1 MMSDIKISGQDNQK
15 KSKDFVNQKIL
26 PAVCALLNSEG
37 GTIQIT
43 EITLDIRSIEQ
54 AVTKITG
61 EAACSTSVEVKRVAN
76 AEGDYRI
83 LVNVKKSKK
92 FITVNYNLYRPTQ
105 KQILAI
111 PATDDRDAIRSVL
124 QRSIVE
130 NCVLKGSHSNNF
142 VVGKHATLDESDVIQ
157 FKNLKTNASEKST
170 DASKRTTDVSKRTTH
185 ASKTTTDALKKTT
198 DASKRTTDASKTTTD
213 ASKRT
218 TDASKTTTD
227 ASKTT
232 TDASKGTTFAKR
244 MMNDKNKFSNYIS
257 GFANHR
263 GGHIYYG
270 INDNCVVVGEKLT
283 QAELDEVEEEVTKG
297 VEKLVWTERR
307 ISPKRGDNWEI
318 YFEQVK
324 NENGEIEDSTYVIV
338 VFVAFCRGGVFT
350 AEPESYYIKEKKA
363 SATACTTVHN
373 ITFTFPVI
381 YLRLKIFQ
389 IILFAFP
396 TPFWA

>member
-1 MMSDIKISGQDNQK
+1 MLLMALSRTGDVISISGQGNKQ
-15 KSKDFVNQKIL
+15 KSKDFINQNIL

-76 AEGDYRI
+76 AEGYYKI
-83 LVNVKKSKK
+83 LVDVKKSKE

-111 PATDDRDAIRSVL
+111 PATDNRDIIRSVL
-124 QRSIVE
+124 DRSIVE
-130 NCVLKGSHSNNF
+130 NCVLKGSHINNF
-142 VVGKHATLDESDVIQ
+142 VVGKNATLDESDVIQ
-157 FKNLKTNASEKST
+157 LKNLKTLASG
-170 DASKRTTDVSKRTTH
+170 R
-185 ASKTTTDALKKTT
+185 
-198 DASKRTTDASKTTTD
+198 
-213 ASKRT
+213 
-218 TDASKTTTD
+218 
-227 ASKTT
+227 
-232 TDASKGTTFAKR
+232 TTFAKR
-244 MMNDKNKFSNYIS
+244 MMTEKNKFSNYIS

-270 INDNCVVVGEKLT
+270 IDDKSLVVIGEKLT

-324 NENGEIEDSTYVIV
+324 NENGEIEHSTYVIV

-363 SATACTTVHN
+363 SATVQQYTT
-373 ITFTFPVI
+373 
-381 YLRLKIFQ
+381 LL
-389 IILFAFP
+389 
-396 TPFWA
+396 

>member
-76 AEGDYRI
+76 AEGDYEI

-142 VVGKHATLDESDVIQ
+142 VVGKNATLDESDVIQ
-157 FKNLKTNASEKST
+157 FKNLKTNASEKTT
-170 DASKRTTDVSKRTTH
+170 DASKRTTDVSKRTTDVSKRTTD

-198 DASKRTTDASKTTTD
+198 DASKRTTG
-213 ASKRT
+213 
-218 TDASKTTTD
+218 ASKTTTD

-244 MMNDKNKFSNYIS
+244 MMTEKNKFSNYIS

-270 INDNCVVVGEKLT
+270 INDNCVVVGEELT

-307 ISPKRGDNWEI
+307 ISPKRGVNWEI

-324 NENGEIEDSTYVIV
+324 NENGEIKDSTYVIV

-373 ITFTFPVI
+373 ITLTFPVI

-389 IILFAFP
+389 IILSAFP